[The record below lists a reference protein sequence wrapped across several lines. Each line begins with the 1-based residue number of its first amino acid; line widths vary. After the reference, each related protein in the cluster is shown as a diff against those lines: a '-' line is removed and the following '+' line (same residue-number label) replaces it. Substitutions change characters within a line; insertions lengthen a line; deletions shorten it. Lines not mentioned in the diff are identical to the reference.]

1 MEVKMPDYRNAKRND
16 ILRHDGKMFVPV
28 SLEEL
33 IGPLKAQIKDL
44 QDQLLVLEQ
53 HNKDQV
59 KKLLT
64 LIKEINQNG

>member
-33 IGPLKAQIKDL
+33 IGPLKAQIKNL

-59 KKLLT
+59 KKILT

>member
-44 QDQLLVLEQ
+44 QDKLLVLEQ

-59 KKLLT
+59 KKILT

>member
-1 MEVKMPDYRNAKRND
+1 MEVKMPDYRNAKKND

-33 IGPLKAQIKDL
+33 IKPLKTQIKDL
-44 QDQLLVLEQ
+44 QDQILVLEEQ
-53 HNKDQV
+53 NKDQI
-59 KKLLT
+59 KKILN

>member
-53 HNKDQV
+53 QNKDQV
-59 KKLLT
+59 KKILT